1 LNKSMIYNEMK
12 ESLCHKPRRWLV
24 TGAAGFIGSH
34 LVEHL
39 LLLDQ
44 NVVGLDNFS
53 NGKRGNLDQVKEYN
67 TPQKLDRAIRWMLG
81 CHKPKGKGKY
91 GREYAKES

>member
-1 LNKSMIYNEMK
+1 MDTDDLTEMA
-12 ESLCHKPRRWLV
+12 W
-24 TGAAGFIGSH
+24 GAIVSAS
-34 LVEHL
+34 
-39 LLLDQ
+39 
-44 NVVGLDNFS
+44 
-53 NGKRGNLDQVKEYN
+53 QVSDYN

>member
-1 LNKSMIYNEMK
+1 MLNPTNNHLSGETIMK
-12 ESLCHKPRRWLV
+12 RIL
-24 TGAAGFIGSH
+24 
-34 LVEHL
+34 
-39 LLLDQ
+39 
-44 NVVGLDNFS
+44 
-53 NGKRGNLDQVKEYN
+53 YN